1 MATVVK
7 IFFVRRQRFFVKLNR
22 FQLWPLKLRYKA
34 VKQVLTVATVVKKF
48 YVRRQ
53 IFFVHLN
60 RVQLWPLRLRY

>member
-22 FQLWPLKLRYKA
+22 FQLCPLKLRYKA